1 MLNCGL
7 LRELVFEEKC
17 KDTEVNHIL
26 FIPPS
31 LNAGAGV
38 LEMRIL
44 LIRSLC
50 DLGMFALIVAF
61 SKKIQ

>member
-17 KDTEVNHIL
+17 KDGEVNHIL
-26 FIPPS
+26 FIPQS

-38 LEMRIL
+38 LEISIL
-44 LIRSLC
+44 LIKNLN
-50 DLGMFALIVAF
+50 DLAMFALIVLF
-61 SKKIQ
+61 GK